1 MSMTLDPWETHRRP
15 PCWPSDGSRPNACTL
30 AHADHILRNHV
41 ELRGPWAGW
50 RLAGRELV
58 SPDGLRLSAERL
70 RGIAWREEAEQR
82 RDRARSRNEQRKAGQ
97 RGMVTVVRMPVRDW
111 HAERFGS
118 RAG

>member
-1 MSMTLDPWETHRRP
+1 MAKEISYLGNTET
-15 PCWPSDGSRPNACTL
+15 SAVDT
-30 AHADHILRNHV
+30 HADHILRNHV

-50 RLAGRELV
+50 RLAGRELA
-58 SPDGLRLSAERL
+58 SPDGMRLSAERL

-82 RDRARSRNEQRKAGQ
+82 RDRARSRNEQRKAGH
-97 RGMVTVVRMPVRDW
+97 RGMVTLIRMPVRDW